1 VNERTHQLAAS
12 LAQLE
17 SAYRTL
23 QASQEQLVSAE
34 KMAAFG
40 RLAAGIAH
48 EVNTPLGAAV
58 NGLKVARD
66 LVAECEAVALDD
78 TAPATERRAVLG
90 ELAGVV
96 ANVEDWTRKA
106 ISYIRSIKAHSRSAG
121 GAAAP
126 IDLPRLLE
134 RDLQPL
140 LMHRLRLAGGQLE
153 FRLAPDLPDLYG
165 DASRLGQVLANLITN
180 AIDACEGLPLAR
192 QGIVVEASAP
202 EGREVLLNVHD
213 LGTGIIPAARERI
226 FDEFFTTKPPGK
238 GTGLGLSIARDIITG
253 EFGGTLACMASG
265 PEGTTFT
272 MRLPLR
278 APEPAARSAA

>member
-1 VNERTHQLAAS
+1 MLFRSAS

-23 QASQEQLVSAE
+23 QASQERLVSAE

-58 NGLKVARD
+58 NGLKVAREMV
-66 LVAECEAVALDD
+66 LECEAVALDD
-78 TAPATERRAVLG
+78 TASAPERRTAFAELG
-90 ELAGVV
+90 DVV
-96 ANVEDWTRKA
+96 ANVEEWTRKA
-106 ISYIRSIKAHSRSAG
+106 IAYIRSIKAHSRTVG
-121 GAAAP
+121 GAAAS
-126 IDLPRLLE
+126 IDIPRLLE

-153 FRLAPDLPDLYG
+153 LRLAADLPELYG

-180 AIDACEGLPLAR
+180 AIDACEGLPSAR
-192 QGIVVEASAP
+192 QRIVVEACAP
-202 EGREVLLNVHD
+202 EGGEVLLSVRD
-213 LGTGIIPAARERI
+213 LGTGIAPEARDRI

-238 GTGLGLSIARDIITG
+238 GTGLGLSIARDIVTA
-253 EFGGTLACMASG
+253 EFGGTLACTASG
-265 PEGTTFT
+265 PHGTTFT

-278 APEPAARSAA
+278 APGAAARSAA